1 MNGRNE
7 SKVIRLD
14 KSAGGLI
21 GFLTKGLLVPEG
33 SLGVFSFLQLQT
45 ADLTAD
51 FSPGA
56 VEQKAVKEGE
66 KRGFLISGGEINTER
81 AAITVLDE
89 FRGGKLGRITLER
102 P

>member
-1 MNGRNE
+1 M
-7 SKVIRLD
+7 
-14 KSAGGLI
+14 
-21 GFLTKGLLVPEG
+21 TKGLLVPEG

-66 KRGFLISGGEINTER
+66 KRGFLISVLIQTAGEKKAGIDLIFPPS
-81 AAITVLDE
+81 A
-89 FRGGKLGRITLER
+89 GKL
-102 P
+102 